1 VRLASKILL
10 ASLLGLFVL
19 LGAALLSLV
28 AVNRLVDVNRA
39 IVTRSTPALELE
51 LAAEESL
58 LHLIHLESRAAVF
71 RDPAY
76 HALWAARAAAA
87 DEQLARLGA
96 LLTTARERRRH
107 RKARAAF
114 ETYRQL
120 AARRRPRGPRGPD
133 ATRIASAR
141 TQLCLL
147 KLRAATRDALA
158 AAQADARAVERR
170 TWHVVGLSLAA
181 SLGLAVTA
189 ASLLAFRM
197 THALRRLS
205 VATTEIERGTFRAV
219 LPVRRADEI
228 GALARSF
235 TRMADRLGEADRM
248 KEEFFSHISH
258 ELRTPLTSVREAVHL
273 LRDRVAGPLEPKQA
287 RLVDIIGDGT
297 ERMLRLVN
305 QILELTRL
313 RAGLLAIDH
322 RSVDVARLVA
332 RALEQLRPQAEARG
346 VTLHQNGT
354 PTAAVTGDEE
364 RLFQVALNLVGNAI
378 KFTTTGGKVEVRVAE
393 RNGGVALTVEDD
405 GVGIPADALPRIFE
419 PYRQAHATGGGSG
432 LGLAIVKGIVEAHG
446 GRIEVASREGAGSR
460 FTVTLPGREE
470 A

>member
-1 VRLASKILL
+1 
-10 ASLLGLFVL
+10 
-19 LGAALLSLV
+19 
-28 AVNRLVDVNRA
+28 
-39 IVTRSTPALELE
+39 
-51 LAAEESL
+51 
-58 LHLIHLESRAAVF
+58 
-71 RDPAY
+71 
-76 HALWAARAAAA
+76 
-87 DEQLARLGA
+87 
-96 LLTTARERRRH
+96 
-107 RKARAAF
+107 
-114 ETYRQL
+114 
-120 AARRRPRGPRGPD
+120 
-133 ATRIASAR
+133 
-141 TQLCLL
+141 
-147 KLRAATRDALA
+147 
-158 AAQADARAVERR
+158 
-170 TWHVVGLSLAA
+170 
-181 SLGLAVTA
+181 
-189 ASLLAFRM
+189 
-197 THALRRLS
+197 
-205 VATTEIERGTFRAV
+205 V